1 MAERRGPVREG
12 DIELTTNIYPMMFQS
27 NIRVCRYD
35 VKVLGQKE
43 RSGRVVE
50 FTKKF
55 KDE

>member
-1 MAERRGPVREG
+1 MAERKGPVREG
-12 DIELTTNIYPMMFQS
+12 DVDLTTNIYPLIFQS

-35 VKVLGQKE
+35 VKVSGTK
-43 RSGRVVE
+43 RSGRIVE